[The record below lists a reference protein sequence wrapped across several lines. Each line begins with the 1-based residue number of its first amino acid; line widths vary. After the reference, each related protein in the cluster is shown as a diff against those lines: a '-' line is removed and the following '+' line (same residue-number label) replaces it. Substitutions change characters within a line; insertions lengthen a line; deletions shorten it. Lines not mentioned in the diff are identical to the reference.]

1 MGLRPLVKEVVLRVL
16 KENLGTTPSPDQ
28 PNPNVVPEKTIQVL
42 KKWMEQAGSRDA
54 AKRLI
59 DFILKRR
66 LGLGTDDLADTAT
79 FANGLDSVS
88 EALEQQDW
96 RGAIDIAKDTAN
108 EMIADEAGDGME
120 ENATPTAEDPK
131 DAYYVQY
138 HSQRQGEVPFMLGE
152 RKFEYVNGLYPDGK
166 VDIAVY
172 AFAGD
177 LCYGYNAFRKMM
189 NLNEAFDPTS
199 VGPNPAASDGQ
210 TVYDPYASMNA
221 KMRQMEGNAKWEAE
235 GRCGE
240 CGTTGKKCNCGILKR
255 IQAYRDLKKKV
266 EDMSVQDPQNPELP
280 VLTAKVS
287 KERVWA
293 MGILRQAGY
302 GVQGGQY
309 MREGKVCGTCNGS
322 GEGRYD
328 GSKCN
333 SCHGSGEEGHK
344 KPLTKHTDPDY
355 DWDAEDEERKLN
367 REGVDNNIQKVHQ
380 EFNADIDA
388 LKAQHPNLS
397 FGYIGNL
404 TNDPRI
410 GDNGDDRS
418 WYVWNGRNKWGGFPT
433 RDLPQMWQQWQTAK
447 AKILGTTK
455 ENMGRYAQL
464 AGATDLKEDDRLEAP
479 MYRSN
484 EVHFAQP
491 TKYQPNCP
499 RGMKEFDYTLTH
511 VPSGKSFPRKV
522 FCFNDG
528 DFYKLIHR
536 WNLTKTWDV
545 EPSTAKLNENKSFKA
560 IKNELD
566 PEGKNHDLT
575 LTCVKCGTTETCRCS
590 KPKRKF
596 QGICDKCSTLNEDAF
611 DKFREEL
618 GADRVDEFLACMG
631 LGPKYVPKEPK
642 KHKCPKCKKE
652 NATYHEEGADCDGG
666 QNEMVLE
673 CPDCGHSQS

>member
-16 KENLGTTPSPDQ
+16 KENLGTTPAPDQ
-28 PNPNVVPEKTIQVL
+28 PNPKVVPEKTIQVL

-66 LGLGTDDLADTAT
+66 LGLGTDDLADNAT
-79 FANGLDSVS
+79 FANGLDAVS

-96 RGAIDIAKDTAN
+96 RGAIDIASDTAN
-108 EMIADEAGDGME
+108 EMIADAGGDGMD
-120 ENATPTAEDPK
+120 ENAAPSATEDPK

-138 HSQRQGEVPFMLGE
+138 HSQRQGEVPFMLGD

-210 TVYDPYASMNA
+210 TVHDPYASMNA

-280 VLTAKVS
+280 ALTAKVS

-293 MGILRQAGY
+293 MNILRQAGY

-309 MREGKVCGTCNGS
+309 MREGVN
-322 GEGRYD
+322 
-328 GSKCN
+328 
-333 SCHGSGEEGHK
+333 
-344 KPLTKHTDPDY
+344 PD
-355 DWDAEDEERKLN
+355 
-367 REGVDNNIQKVHQ
+367 IQKVHQ

-418 WYVWNGRNKWGGFPT
+418 WYVWNGRGKWGGFPT
-433 RDLPQMWQQWQTAK
+433 RDLPTMWQQWQAAK
-447 AKILGTTK
+447 AKVLGTTK
-455 ENMGRYAQL
+455 ENLGRYAQL

-499 RGMKEFDYTLTH
+499 QGMKEFDYTLTH
-511 VPSGKSFPRKV
+511 VPTKQTFPRKV

-528 DFYKLIHR
+528 DFHKLIHR

-545 EPSTAKLNENKSFKA
+545 EPSTTRLNENKSFKA

-566 PEGKNHDLT
+566 PDGKNHDLT

-596 QGICDKCSTLNEDAF
+596 QGVCDKCSTLNEDAF

-631 LGPKYVPKEPK
+631 LGPKYKPSKPK

-652 NATYHEEGADCDGG
+652 NAQWHEDGADCDGG

-673 CPDCGHSQS
+673 CPDCGHSSS